1 MFIVYCLPAL
11 DYWQGADDGVRRV
24 VCADVSGSS
33 SNTPVRLKLDTG
45 LPPTG
50 VSACGVTLCCGV
62 THVCTRRICSRSV
75 RWGLLF
81 WLSLFLCAFLG
92 RTFSSWVCY
101 RTSWVIIFGETRG
114 NFGNSFPGAYGWHM
128 CWPSF
133 TYFDQLLLFTVRN
146 DYTHPHRDLTQSSG
160 WLIVDFCKLKLF
172 FFFCPHTFLEFCSF
186 TRRDF

>member
-11 DYWQGADDGVRRV
+11 GYWQGADDGVRRV

-33 SNTPVRLKLDTG
+33 SNAPVRLKLDTG

-92 RTFSSWVCY
+92 RTFLHESATGQVELLFSVK
-101 RTSWVIIFGETRG
+101 RGETLVTRFQEPTADICVG
-114 NFGNSFPGAYGWHM
+114 R
-128 CWPSF
+128 
-133 TYFDQLLLFTVRN
+133 LLLILISCCFLPLGMTTHTPTV
-146 DYTHPHRDLTQSSG
+146 T
-160 WLIVDFCKLKLF
+160 
-172 FFFCPHTFLEFCSF
+172 
-186 TRRDF
+186 